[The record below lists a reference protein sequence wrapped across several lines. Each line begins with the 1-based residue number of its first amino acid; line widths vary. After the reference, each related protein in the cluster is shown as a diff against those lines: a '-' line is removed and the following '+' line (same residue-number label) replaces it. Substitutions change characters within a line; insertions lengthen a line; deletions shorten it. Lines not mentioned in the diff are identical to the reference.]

1 MISDSRLTSHDIRL
15 TQFSHGA
22 GCGCKISPA
31 VLDEILK
38 SNLVLP
44 DNKKLLVGN
53 HSKDDAAVYD
63 LGNGSALIS
72 TTDFFMPIVDDAFDF
87 GRIAAANSI
96 SDVYAMG
103 GKPLMAIA
111 ILCWPVEKLPAEL
124 AQRVMEGGRIICK
137 EAGIPLAGGHS
148 IDSPEPIFGLAV
160 SGIVP
165 IENLKKNNTAEEGD
179 YLFLTKP
186 IGVGI
191 LSTAQKKGL
200 LKEEHLQ
207 IMIEQ
212 MAALN
217 KIGEELGKIKG
228 VTAMTDVTGFGLLGH
243 LVEMAEG
250 SGLSAELYYDKIPK
264 IDGVKEY
271 IAKKISPDAT
281 FRNWNSYSDKV
292 QFEKG
297 VDVAEAFT
305 LLPDPQTNGGL
316 LFSVNENS
324 TNHLKLFL
332 EQTGYQ
338 NFSEPIGKLISRDE
352 KIILIKNNFKNY

>member
-1 MISDSRLTSHDIRL
+1 MNDATVKL
-15 TQFSHGA
+15 TQYSHGA
-22 GCGCKISPA
+22 GCGCKIAPK

-53 HSKDDAAVYD
+53 SSKDDAAVYD
-63 LGNGSALIS
+63 LENGMALIS
-72 TTDFFMPIVDDAFDF
+72 TTDFFMPVVDDAFDF

-111 ILCWPVEKLPAEL
+111 ILGWPVEKIPTEI
-124 AQRVMEGGRIICK
+124 AQKVIEGGKTICK

-160 SGIVP
+160 TGIVD
-165 IENLKKNNTAEEGD
+165 IENLKKNNTAQEGD
-179 YLFLTKP
+179 LLFLTKS

-191 LSTAQKKGL
+191 LSTAQKRGL
-200 LKEEHLQ
+200 LKEEHLKL
-207 IMIEQ
+207 MVEQ
-212 MAALN
+212 MTTLN
-217 KIGEELGKIKG
+217 KAGEELGKIKG

-243 LVEMAEG
+243 LIEMAEG

-264 IDGVKEY
+264 IEGVKEY
-271 IAKKISPDAT
+271 IAQKISPDAT

-292 QFEKG
+292 HFEKG
-297 VDVAEAFT
+297 VDVMEAFT

-316 LFSVNENS
+316 LVSVKEEVVEEVKVILS
-324 TNHLKLFL
+324 S
-332 EQTGYQ
+332 EM
-338 NFSEPIGKLISRDE
+338 EPIGKMIRSNE
-352 KIILIKNNFKNY
+352 KIVFVK